1 MRIKEERSGEEER
14 GGDEDKRG
22 RERRLQLRRNI
33 NEGKGS
39 SVES

>member
-39 SVES
+39 SAES